1 MGKVTKRSRTVVRQ
15 SPVTAD
21 EGAGEH
27 AAALQA
33 VEQAEQLL
41 ARARPVLAQRA
52 QQLAT
57 RHADEVRAHAATR
70 DDLES
75 ELASVQAEHASTVAG
90 LEKDHAREVATL
102 EKDLRGQIAAA
113 GKDHAAEVA
122 KLRDAHERAT
132 AAASAASQKEITTLR
147 TTLSKERDDWR
158 EKYERLAREV
168 ADRRARMAAASLELA
183 DIEGGT
189 LSRAAKSSRRY
200 ETDLEEIGGRP

>member
-1 MGKVTKRSRTVVRQ
+1 MGKVTKRSRVTRQ
-15 SPVTAD
+15 APVTAD

-33 VEQAEQLL
+33 VEQAEQILS
-41 ARARPVLAQRA
+41 RARPVLAQRA

-57 RHADEVRAHAATR
+57 RHAEEVRAHTATR
-70 DDLES
+70 DDLEA
-75 ELASVQAEHASTVAG
+75 ELAAANDEHASILAG
-90 LEKDHAREVATL
+90 LEKDHAREIATI

-113 GKDHAAEVA
+113 GKDHAAELKA
-122 KLRDAHERAT
+122 LRDAHERAT
-132 AAASAASQKEITTLR
+132 TAASAASQKELSATKAA
-147 TTLSKERDDWR
+147 LSKERDDWR

-168 ADRRARMAAASLELA
+168 ADRRQRMAAASLELA